1 MSALQ
6 ESSITPEQYLEIEF
20 LADHKSEYFAGQMY
34 AMAGALPAHVLLV
47 TNLVAELGVQ
57 LRRRPCGV
65 YSTDLKVHVSET
77 GLFTYPDVIVV
88 CGELELL
95 GKRKD
100 ILLNPTVIIEVL
112 SDSTEL
118 YDRTSKFEHYRRLK
132 SLQIYL
138 LVSQKAMRIELY
150 ERQANDRWLLTVSEG
165 EAGMLEITSIG
176 CTLANADIYS
186 KVALE
191 PGNILEITRGGL
203 TEAAN

>member
-6 ESSITPEQYLEIEF
+6 QTSITPEQYLEIEF
-20 LADHKSEYFAGQMY
+20 QADHKSEYFAGQMY

-47 TNLVAELGVQ
+47 TNLVTELNMQ

-65 YSTDLKVHVSET
+65 YSTDLKVRVSET

-100 ILLNPTVIIEVL
+100 VLLNPTVLVEVL

-118 YDRTSKFEHYRRLK
+118 YDRTGKFEHYRRLR
-132 SLQIYL
+132 SLQSYL
-138 LVSQKAMRIELY
+138 LVSQKTMRVELY
-150 ERQANDRWLLTVSEG
+150 ERQANNQWLLTVSEG
-165 EAGMLEITSIG
+165 EEGTLAISSIG
-176 CTLANADIYS
+176 CTLANVDIYN

-191 PGNILEITRGGL
+191 PGNVLEITRGGL
-203 TEAAN
+203 TEAAI